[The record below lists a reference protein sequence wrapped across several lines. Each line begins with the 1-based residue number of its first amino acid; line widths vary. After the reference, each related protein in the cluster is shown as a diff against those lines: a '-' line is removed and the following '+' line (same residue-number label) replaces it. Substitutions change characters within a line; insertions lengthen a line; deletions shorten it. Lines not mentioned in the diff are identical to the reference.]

1 MLFDTACYKNV
12 IITESRRNICVAREI
27 FILRKIFN
35 FIKTKIERHLKND

>member
-12 IITESRRNICVAREI
+12 IITESRRNICIASKI
-27 FILRKIFN
+27 FIFTKIFN